1 MCSCEERFQRF
12 FLNPGASCAFS
23 SICASALLTGVCS
36 RGCPRAQE
44 SADGG
49 GGPWGRPW
57 LGLNRAH
64 LSGSPSSTLARQGP
78 AQGERGY
85 GGGLLWSSVSNGG
98 MLYDGSGFCQNIP
111 IYRAPPSLR
120 FLQDVSSQ
128 PTAVLCLGLLS
139 RPHIPAPSPCLQQ
152 WALSQ
157 AAWAGQGSVP
167 CVQVSLSPAATDCWR
182 VLFPQRMRLP
192 FCLIWTPPTSEEL
205 LWMWRPLLSSDPPR
219 VAGPTPLPFLFL
231 FLLLS
236 LVLPVKAGIF
246 LDLFIVHSLC
256 SPGALK
262 SLPFLMY
269 SCCVCGER

>member
-1 MCSCEERFQRF
+1 MVVQ
-12 FLNPGASCAFS
+12 A
-23 SICASALLTGVCS
+23 
-36 RGCPRAQE
+36 
-44 SADGG
+44 
-49 GGPWGRPW
+49 
-57 LGLNRAH
+57 
-64 LSGSPSSTLARQGP
+64 SST
-78 AQGERGY
+78 
-85 GGGLLWSSVSNGG
+85 
-98 MLYDGSGFCQNIP
+98 CIP
-111 IYRAPPSLR
+111 MCRAPPSLPSP
-120 FLQDVSSQ
+120 QDVSSQ
-128 PTAVLCLGLLS
+128 PIEVLCLGLLS
-139 RPHIPAPSPCLQQ
+139 RPHIPAPSPCLQ
-152 WALSQ
+152 WWTPSQ
-157 AAWAGQGSVP
+157 AGWAGQGSVP

>member
-64 LSGSPSSTLARQGP
+64 LSGSPSWMLARQGP

-139 RPHIPAPSPCLQQ
+139 RPHIPAPSPCLL
-152 WALSQ
+152 WWTPSPAG
-157 AAWAGQGSVP
+157 WAGQGSVP
-167 CVQVSLSPAATDCWR
+167 CVQVSLCAAATDCWR
-182 VLFPQRMRLP
+182 VLFPRRMRLP
-192 FCLIWTPPTSEEL
+192 FCLIWAPPTSEEL

-219 VAGPTPLPFLFL
+219 VCRSHSTSFPVPFPSSFSCPTCQSRN
-231 FLLLS
+231 LS
-236 LVLPVKAGIF
+236 
-246 LDLFIVHSLC
+246 
-256 SPGALK
+256 
-262 SLPFLMY
+262 
-269 SCCVCGER
+269 

>member
-85 GGGLLWSSVSNGG
+85 GGVLLWSSVSNGG
-98 MLYDGSGFCQNIP
+98 MLYDGSGFRHNIP

-152 WALSQ
+152 WTLSQ
-157 AAWAGQGSVP
+157 AGWAGQGSVP
-167 CVQVSLSPAATDCWR
+167 CVQVSLCPAATDCCR
-182 VLFPQRMRLP
+182 ILFPQRMRLP
-192 FCLIWTPPTSEEL
+192 FCPNWAPLVRAFPGCGDLTCLQIAPRFRSHCNSSPVPFPSCQRPCRPFPFY
-205 LWMWRPLLSSDPPR
+205 LWGSRAPE
-219 VAGPTPLPFLFL
+219 
-231 FLLLS
+231 
-236 LVLPVKAGIF
+236 K
-246 LDLFIVHSLC
+246 
-256 SPGALK
+256 
-262 SLPFLMY
+262 
-269 SCCVCGER
+269 

>member
-1 MCSCEERFQRF
+1 MRRDFS
-12 FLNPGASCAFS
+12 FS
-23 SICASALLTGVCS
+23 SLTLGLAVLSAPSVHVAYSQVSVSEAAPEHRSLLMVEEVHG
-36 RGCPRAQE
+36 
-44 SADGG
+44 
-49 GGPWGRPW
+49 GRPW

-64 LSGSPSSTLARQGP
+64 LSGSPSSMLARQGP

-85 GGGLLWSSVSNGG
+85 GGVLLWSSVSNGS
-98 MLYDGSGFCQNIP
+98 MLYGGSGFHHNIP
-111 IYRAPPSLR
+111 IYRAPSSLR

-152 WALSQ
+152 WTPSQ
-157 AAWAGQGSVP
+157 AGWAGQGSVP
-167 CVQVSLSPAATDCWR
+167 CVQVSLCPAATDCWR

-192 FCLIWTPPTSEEL
+192 FCLNWTPPTSEEL
-205 LWMWRPLLSSDPPR
+205 PQKWRPLLSSDPPR
-219 VAGPTPLPFLFL
+219 VAGPAPLPFLFL

-236 LVLPVKAGIF
+236 PVLPVKAGIF

-262 SLPFLMY
+262 ILPFLRY
-269 SCCVCGER
+269 SGCVCGER

>member
-36 RGCPRAQE
+36 RGCPEHRSLLMVE
-44 SADGG
+44 EVHGR
-49 GGPWGRPW
+49 RPW

-85 GGGLLWSSVSNGG
+85 GGVRLWSSVSNGG
-98 MLYDGSGFCQNIP
+98 MLYDGSGFRQNIP

-167 CVQVSLSPAATDCWR
+167 CVQVSLCPAATDCCH
-182 VLFPQRMRLP
+182 VLFPQRRLA
-192 FCLIWTPPTSEEL
+192 FCPN
-205 LWMWRPLLSSDPPR
+205 
-219 VAGPTPLPFLFL
+219 
-231 FLLLS
+231 
-236 LVLPVKAGIF
+236 
-246 LDLFIVHSLC
+246 
-256 SPGALK
+256 
-262 SLPFLMY
+262 
-269 SCCVCGER
+269 